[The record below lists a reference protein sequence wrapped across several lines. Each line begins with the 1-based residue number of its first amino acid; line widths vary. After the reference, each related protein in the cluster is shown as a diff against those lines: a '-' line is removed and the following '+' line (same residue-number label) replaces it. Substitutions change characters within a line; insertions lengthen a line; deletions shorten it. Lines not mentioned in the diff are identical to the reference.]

1 MIEMKAESVAVVER
15 ERERESYVLEN
26 KTGLVFVCKFKL
38 YYVKYRTCRLNLIR
52 SFCELFLQNFT
63 SGYI

>member
-1 MIEMKAESVAVVER
+1 MSMKAENVGVVER

-26 KTGLVFVCKFKL
+26 KTGLVFVPKIKI
-38 YYVKYRTCRLNLIR
+38 YYVKLRTYRLNLIR
-52 SFCELFLQNFT
+52 SFCALFLQDFT